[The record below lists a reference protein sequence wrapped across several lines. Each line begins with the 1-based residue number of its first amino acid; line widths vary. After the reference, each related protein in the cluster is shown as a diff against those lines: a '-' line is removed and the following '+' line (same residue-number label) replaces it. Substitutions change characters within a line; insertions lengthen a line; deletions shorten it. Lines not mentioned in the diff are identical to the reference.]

1 MLKKYNKF
9 FLFIL
14 DKSIRVW
21 YNIDTVKK
29 GRYLQMAKTW
39 TKEEIKDLI
48 LKNDEMVKRSVIKL
62 YERQTSYEQLV
73 GETEEYNGVGFNGV
87 DSEILSSFAK
97 FIQKAGFLT
106 PKQTT
111 IARKKLVKYS
121 NQLAK
126 IANGLI

>member
-1 MLKKYNKF
+1 MK
-9 FLFIL
+9 
-14 DKSIRVW
+14 VC

-29 GRYLQMAKTW
+29 GRCLQMAKTW

-48 LKNDEMVKRSVIKL
+48 LKNDEMVKRSVLKL
-62 YERQTSYEQLV
+62 YERQTAYEQLV
-73 GETEEYNGVGFNGV
+73 GETEEDNGVGFNGI